1 MRLTVLVKL
10 LPSKPQSEA
19 LKQTLRRVNSACD
32 YVSGVAWET
41 RTFGN
46 YALQKKTY
54 QEVKEGFSLTA
65 QVVVRRLAKVA
76 DAFTLDKRTRRTFRP
91 LGAIAYDDRI
101 LRWYDSEVSI
111 WTVAGRE
118 RVPFVCGAR
127 ARDLLDSRRGESD
140 LVYRG
145 GKFYLFATVEIEEP
159 PPRVPEDWLGVDLG
173 VTNVATDSDGKT
185 YTSERTE
192 KSRTR
197 YERIR
202 SKLQSAG
209 TKSAKRHLK
218 KLSKRERRHKRDVN
232 HCLSKGIV
240 SKAKE
245 SDRGIALEDLKG
257 IRERTGKRLRRSQRS
272 RHSKWAFS
280 ELRLFIE
287 YKARL
292 AGVPVVYADPAY
304 TSQTCS
310 ECGHKER
317 ANRKSRDDFRCK
329 SCGHAA
335 PADVNAARNI
345 SAAVMQRIVSEKED
359 VTHASSSLSR
369 DKPAAVAVG
378 S

>member
-1 MRLTVLVKL
+1 MKLTAMIKL
-10 LPSKPQSEA
+10 LPSEPQANA
-19 LKQTLRRVNSACD
+19 LELTLRRVNAACD
-32 YVSGVAWET
+32 YVSGVAWDDSVFA
-41 RTFGN
+41 R
-46 YALQKKTY
+46 YALHKKTY
-54 QEVKEGFSLTA
+54 YEAKERFSLTA
-65 QVVVRRLAKVA
+65 QAVVRLLAKVA
-76 DAFTLDKRTRRTFRP
+76 DAYAFDKRTRRTFEP

-101 LRWYDSEVSI
+101 LRWYDTEVSI

-118 RVPFVCGAR
+118 RVPFVCDAR
-127 ARDLLDSRRGESD
+127 TLALLGSRRGESD

-145 GKFYLFATVEIEEP
+145 GKFFLLATVEVEEP
-159 PPRVPEDWLGVDLG
+159 PPTTPEDWLGVDLG
-173 VTNVATDSDGKT
+173 VTNIATDSDGTT
-185 YTSERTE
+185 YSSERTE
-192 KSRTR
+192 KSRNR

-202 SKLQSAG
+202 SKLQAAG

-232 HCLSKGIV
+232 HCLSKKIV
-240 SKAKE
+240 SEAAE
-245 SDRGIALEDLKG
+245 SGRGIAIEDLEG

-280 ELRLFIE
+280 ELRHFIE

-292 AGVPVVYADPAY
+292 AGVPVVCVDPAY

-310 ECGHKER
+310 ECGHHER
-317 ANRKSRDDFRCK
+317 ANRKSRDDFRCR

-345 SAAVMQRIVSEKED
+345 SAAVMQRNVSEEG
-359 VTHASSSLSR
+359 VTHASLGSSR
-369 DKPAAVAVG
+369 DKSAATTVD

>member
-1 MRLTVLVKL
+1 MVKL
-10 LPSKPQSEA
+10 LPSKPQSED

-41 RTFGN
+41 RTFGK

-65 QVVVRRLAKVA
+65 QVVVRLLAKVA

-111 WTVAGRE
+111 WTVVGRE

-127 ARDLLDSRRGESD
+127 ARDLLGSRRGESD

-202 SKLQSAG
+202 SKLQTAG

-232 HCLSKGIV
+232 HCQSKGIV

-310 ECGHKER
+310 ECGHHER
-317 ANRKSRDDFRCK
+317 VNRKSRDDFRCK

-345 SAAVMQRIVSEKED
+345 SAAVVQRIVSEKED
-359 VTHASSSLSR
+359 VTHASSGLSR

>member
-1 MRLTVLVKL
+1 MVKL
-10 LPSKPQSEA
+10 LPSEPQSEA
-19 LKQTLRRVNSACD
+19 LEQTLRRVNSACD

-41 RTFGN
+41 RTFGK
-46 YALQKKTY
+46 YALQQKTY
-54 QEVKEGFSLTA
+54 HEVKEGFSLTA
-65 QVVVRRLAKVA
+65 QVVVRLLAKVA
-76 DAFTLDKRTRRTFRP
+76 DAYTLDKRTRRTFRP

-118 RVPFVCGAR
+118 RVPFVCGAGTR
-127 ARDLLDSRRGESD
+127 ALLDSRRGQSN
-140 LVYRG
+140 LIYRG
-145 GKFYLFATVEIEEP
+145 GKFYLFATVEVEQP
-159 PPRVPEDWLGVDLG
+159 PPGTPEGWLGVDLG

-192 KSRTR
+192 KSRKR
-197 YERIR
+197 HERIR
-202 SKLQSAG
+202 SKLQTAG

-232 HCLSKGIV
+232 HCLSKRIV

-245 SDRGIALEDLKG
+245 TDRGIALEDLKG

-280 ELRLFIE
+280 ELQLFIE

-292 AGVPVVYADPAY
+292 AGVPVVYVDPAY

-310 ECGHKER
+310 ECGHHER

-359 VTHASSSLSR
+359 VTHASSGLSR
-369 DKPAAVAVG
+369 DKPAALAVG